1 MIESP
6 PMPGICY
13 AYVGWFKI
21 WFPLNK
27 RKKMRSFTTHL
38 MFRSHCPRISK
49 VFPWLFHIFFD
60 FYLIIIFQGF
70 PRIFPWFFHMF
81 FDFTSFSQ
89 DFLGK
94 PMAFPMEKSPGP
106 ATRAPIART
115 TWAAASSRSPARP
128 QADEIYS
135 PYAPW
140 CWIFT
145 LHLPQFCRSL

>member
-27 RKKMRSFTTHL
+27 RKKMWSFTTHL

-49 VFPWLFHIFFD
+49 VFPWFFHIFFD
-60 FYLIIIFQGF
+60 FYLILPGF
-70 PRIFPWFFHMF
+70 PRIFPWLSPWQNQERSCDTGADCTDHVGGCE
-81 FDFTSFSQ
+81 FTEPCQASGGW
-89 DFLGK
+89 DL
-94 PMAFPMEKSPGP
+94 PG
-106 ATRAPIART
+106 
-115 TWAAASSRSPARP
+115 
-128 QADEIYS
+128 

-140 CWIFT
+140 CWIFVEHMIVNITWMLNMGRVNT
-145 LHLPQFCRSL
+145 LHGIW